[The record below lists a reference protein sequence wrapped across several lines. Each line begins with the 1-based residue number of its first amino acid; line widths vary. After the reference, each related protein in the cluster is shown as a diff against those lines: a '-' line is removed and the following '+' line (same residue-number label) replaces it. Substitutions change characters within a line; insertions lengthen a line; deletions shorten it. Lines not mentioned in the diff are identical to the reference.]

1 MKYILVIAI
10 FFTQTLFASWDKYE
24 GEQLVLLCL
33 APGIGDEFP
42 ENCEEQMLP
51 SYFQEIANNYPDS
64 KAKIIAIDPRLSQDP
79 SSSEYAFLKDWE
91 HDGVTFRKDNME
103 IQCFSECI
111 PENAHEEYTKR
122 VENYLS
128 RILENGGVVFIG
140 HHGQAYYA
148 FEPFRL
154 AYNNL
159 NCDNIQMYICCSDST
174 PLSLPLRYTEI
185 ILAAMLN
192 LMNFLKLFYPI
203 SGNFWHFV
211 PRAIE
216 RLAISFLIPLFKTSN
231 TSFIFYR
238 DMVDLPYKV
247 IHTSDGSIRIMITEA
262 AMAA

>member
-10 FFTQTLFASWDKYE
+10 FFTQTLLASWDKYE
-24 GEQLVLLCL
+24 GERLVLLSL
-33 APGIGDEFP
+33 APGIGDQFP

-51 SYFQEIANNYPDS
+51 SYFQDIASNYPDS
-64 KAKIIAIDPRLSQDP
+64 KAKIIAIDPRLSHDP
-79 SSSEYAFLKDWE
+79 ASPEYAFLKDWE
-91 HDGVTFRKDNME
+91 HDGVTFRKDNIE
-103 IQCFSECI
+103 IECFSEYI
-111 PENAHEEYTKR
+111 PENANEEYTRR

-148 FEPFRL
+148 FEPFRI

-159 NCDNIQMYICCSDST
+159 NCDNVQMYICCGDSPPFST
-174 PLSLPLRYTEI
+174 PKVYGNNPCSNVELDEFYEI
-185 ILAAMLN
+185 ILPHFRKFLSLYTEGNREACHQLLN
-192 LMNFLKLFYPI
+192 SIIQN
-203 SGNFWHFV
+203 V
-211 PRAIE
+211 D
-216 RLAISFLIPLFKTSN
+216 

-247 IHTSDGSIRIMITEA
+247 IRTSDGSLRMMIAEA